1 MDSKSW
7 RSAFEEELKVINQRR
22 GKNPNDESDLVGLAI
37 SGGGIRSATFGLGV
51 LEGLK
56 HFGLLRKIDYLSTV
70 SGGGY
75 IGAWLSA
82 NCKRASDR
90 QKNALENGGSPEAN
104 WLDQQAEWKK
114 SVDHLRRYSN
124 YLSPRVGFFSADT
137 WSMAT
142 TWLRNTM
149 LVQFTLILGIA
160 VLLLVPRP
168 LFVAFEHW
176 PSMGNWRWSTIVLF
190 ILAVVGIG
198 SNQLRLNCPEAWLLQ
213 AKNWLSGLVCSVICL
228 ALAWAIGQSTRFNPF
243 AVGPIN
249 YQGAAPIAFLLVL
262 AGFFLQPVMVTL
274 VKFFWLGK
282 NPPKEINYT
291 QTWVQ
296 IAVIIPIMA
305 VGFLVAAIL
314 WEQAR
319 SGPLAELNSFG
330 DFFKEA
336 WRHWPFP
343 ISVVFTSLWLLSFC
357 SIRSW
362 RNGGWLIALLAPIPT
377 MGVLH
382 ALLSVIMVMLHGWAK
397 LGAKGEWLAYT
408 WAPPLVLYVF
418 SVAIVILIG
427 MLGSKSI
434 EGGRE
439 WWGRFGAWLA
449 IYGFGW
455 MALHVAAIYGPMG
468 SAFLLNSDTW
478 KNLSIGGWVGTTVA
492 GLIAGKSNSTDGKFS
507 QGTGAKLMEIIAK
520 VAPFVFITGLLIA
533 VSTLLQLIIV
543 NNSGLAWIGGAP
555 LRAGHWTLMSD
566 ASNKHMP
573 VILKVLAACGLG
585 VFVLAARVDINEFS
599 LNAFYRNRL
608 VRCYL
613 GAARLR
619 SDERNPQK
627 FTGFDDKDDLKLAT
641 LAPIN
646 PAAPGPFHIVNCA
659 LNLGGSSDLA
669 LHTRHSAN
677 FTLTPLHCGSGYR
690 SGDSRGDRGEMGYI
704 KTESFGG
711 AEGQPSLGQAISVS
725 GAAASPNMGYH
736 TSPVVAFL
744 LTLFNVRLG
753 WWFPNPRR
761 AGIDSPSPWFSL
773 RYLLTELFGGADE
786 KSKYLSI
793 SDGGHFENLAAY
805 ELVKR
810 QCRVILIS
818 DGECDPH
825 LRFEGLGALIRMCE
839 VDFGARITID
849 VGSIRPQGDPCWSRN
864 RCAVGCI
871 EYADKSS
878 GILIYLKASM
888 TGHEGTSVLQYK
900 AAHPNFPHET
910 TGDQFYGEDQ
920 FESYRSLGR
929 DIAMRA
935 FEPVA
940 DEPGFIELAEKLG
953 MICAPTLSS
962 AGQFIH
968 HSKWLMDLWS
978 RLGENPDFRALDQ
991 ELTGSW
997 PNNPSGQ
1004 FRSAFYLCSEIIQL
1018 MENVYLDLNLE
1029 ETWDHADNKGWL
1041 TLFKNWTASK
1051 ALRDTWELTAGTYG
1065 SRFQYF
1071 CHRHFNLKLPK
1082 TNKLST

>member
-1 MDSKSW
+1 
-7 RSAFEEELKVINQRR
+7 
-22 GKNPNDESDLVGLAI
+22 
-37 SGGGIRSATFGLGV
+37 
-51 LEGLK
+51 
-56 HFGLLRKIDYLSTV
+56 
-70 SGGGY
+70 
-75 IGAWLSA
+75 
-82 NCKRASDR
+82 
-90 QKNALENGGSPEAN
+90 
-104 WLDQQAEWKK
+104 
-114 SVDHLRRYSN
+114 
-124 YLSPRVGFFSADT
+124 
-137 WSMAT
+137 
-142 TWLRNTM
+142 
-149 LVQFTLILGIA
+149 
-160 VLLLVPRP
+160 
-168 LFVAFEHW
+168 
-176 PSMGNWRWSTIVLF
+176 
-190 ILAVVGIG
+190 
-198 SNQLRLNCPEAWLLQ
+198 
-213 AKNWLSGLVCSVICL
+213 
-228 ALAWAIGQSTRFNPF
+228 
-243 AVGPIN
+243 
-249 YQGAAPIAFLLVL
+249 
-262 AGFFLQPVMVTL
+262 
-274 VKFFWLGK
+274 
-282 NPPKEINYT
+282 
-291 QTWVQ
+291 
-296 IAVIIPIMA
+296 
-305 VGFLVAAIL
+305 
-314 WEQAR
+314 
-319 SGPLAELNSFG
+319 
-330 DFFKEA
+330 
-336 WRHWPFP
+336 
-343 ISVVFTSLWLLSFC
+343 
-357 SIRSW
+357 
-362 RNGGWLIALLAPIPT
+362 
-377 MGVLH
+377 
-382 ALLSVIMVMLHGWAK
+382 
-397 LGAKGEWLAYT
+397 
-408 WAPPLVLYVF
+408 
-418 SVAIVILIG
+418 
-427 MLGSKSI
+427 
-434 EGGRE
+434 
-439 WWGRFGAWLA
+439 
-449 IYGFGW
+449 
-455 MALHVAAIYGPMG
+455 
-468 SAFLLNSDTW
+468 
-478 KNLSIGGWVGTTVA
+478 
-492 GLIAGKSNSTDGKFS
+492 
-507 QGTGAKLMEIIAK
+507 
-520 VAPFVFITGLLIA
+520 
-533 VSTLLQLIIV
+533 
-543 NNSGLAWIGGAP
+543 
-555 LRAGHWTLMSD
+555 
-566 ASNKHMP
+566 
-573 VILKVLAACGLG
+573 
-585 VFVLAARVDINEFS
+585 
-599 LNAFYRNRL
+599 
-608 VRCYL
+608 RCYL

-619 SDERNPQK
+619 PDERNPQK

-690 SGDSRGDRGEMGYI
+690 SGDSRGDRGEIGYI
-704 KTESFGG
+704 KTENFGG
-711 AEGQPSLGQAISVS
+711 AESQPSLGQAISVS

-818 DGECDPH
+818 DGECDPY

-849 VGSIRPQGDPCWSRN
+849 VGSIRPQDPCWSRN

-940 DEPGFIELAEKLG
+940 DEPSFIELAEKLG
-953 MICAPTLSS
+953 MICAPTLSN

-978 RLGENPDFRALDQ
+978 RLGENPDFKALDQ

-997 PNNPSGQ
+997 PNDPPGQ

-1018 MENVYLDLNLE
+1018 MENVYMDLNLE
-1029 ETWDHADNKGWL
+1029 ETWEHADNKGWL

-1065 SRFQYF
+1065 SRFQ
-1071 CHRHFNLKLPK
+1071 
-1082 TNKLST
+1082 